1 MQEYYLD
8 RLDYQVKKHIVKY
21 VPSWI
26 KGLNICYWYTLAGL
40 KENTSILC
48 ELALFN
54 QNDANENHSNLSRGI
69 VN

>member
-40 KENTSILC
+40 KENTK
-48 ELALFN
+48 LFYV
-54 QNDANENHSNLSRGI
+54 S
-69 VN
+69 